1 MKFGTLGRVVAG
13 IAFAAATVGATS
25 TPALAQSNFEAA
37 FDRAL
42 GTEVRAPRDFA
53 PAYTPDYSNP
63 LMAQIAQVADGSNG
77 RIGVAAID
85 LSTGQEVAV
94 LGDQPFP
101 MASTSKIAI
110 AATYLEG
117 VDRGRWSLSSE
128 FPLMIPVA
136 SRPFSSAVAPVR
148 RGDYMS
154 ARQLIELMI
163 TRSSNPA
170 TDALL
175 AAVGGPSAVNDWARR
190 AGIQN
195 FNLTRDI
202 ATLVRDD
209 GEVNPAT
216 QVDIRD
222 SVTPRD
228 MVKLLSGI
236 YQGKWLS
243 ASSRDVIIGAM
254 ERCRTGTARIRGM
267 MPTEAR
273 VAHKTGTLSNTSS
286 DVGIITGPDGRA
298 IAVAIYVTGQGGKP
312 NRDSK
317 IAMLA
322 RTLYDGYGESA
333 RQYANARYR
342 PSTSSVAA
350 N

>member
-1 MKFGTLGRVVAG
+1 MKLGTFGRVVAG
-13 IAFAAATVGATS
+13 IALAVTTVGATFA
-25 TPALAQSNFEAA
+25 PAQAQTTFEADFDTA
-37 FDRAL
+37 F

-53 PAYTPDYSNP
+53 PDYSSP
-63 LMAQIAQVADGSNG
+63 LVAQIAQIADGSNG

-85 LSTGQEVAV
+85 LSTGQEVSI

-117 VDRGRWSLSSE
+117 VDRGRWSLTSE

-136 SRPFSSAVAPVR
+136 SRPFSTAVAPVR
-148 RGDYMS
+148 AGDHLT
-154 ARQLIELMI
+154 AQQLIELMI

-175 AAVGGPSAVNDWARR
+175 RAVGGPAAVNDWARR
-190 AGIQN
+190 AGIEN
-195 FNLTRDI
+195 FNLSRDI

-209 GEVNPAT
+209 GEVNPAV
-216 QVDIRD
+216 QIDIRD
-222 SVTPRD
+222 SATPRD
-228 MVKLLSGI
+228 MVKLLAGI

-243 ASSRDVIIGAM
+243 ASSREVIVGAM
-254 ERCRTGTARIRGM
+254 ERCRTGTGRIPAL
-267 MPTEAR
+267 MPGDAR

-286 DVGIITGPDGRA
+286 DIGIITGPDGRS

-312 NRDSK
+312 NRDAK
-317 IAMLA
+317 IATLA
-322 RTLYDGYGESA
+322 RVLYDGYGESA

-342 PSTSSVAA
+342 SSGSSVAA